1 VRLQNVT
8 MDGDGNAAVLL
19 KHILVAIDLVFP
31 DADLAVE
38 PDEASNNIVFSI
50 GDDRRVV
57 VTEAFLDAE
66 EGVASAVYTLGG
78 LRLHLGQLEPG
89 NVLMV
94 THKGLLMIQKDS
106 IAR

>member
-1 VRLQNVT
+1 

-50 GDDRRVV
+50 GDNRRVE

-66 EGVASAVYTLGG
+66 QGFASAVYTLGG
-78 LRLHLGQLEPG
+78 LRLHLNQLEAG
-89 NVLMV
+89 AVLMV
-94 THKGLLMIQKDS
+94 THEGLQMIQNDR

>member
-1 VRLQNVT
+1 MRAQNFT

-50 GDDRRVV
+50 GDNRRVV

-66 EGVASAVYTLGG
+66 EGFASAVYTLGG
-78 LRLHLGQLEPG
+78 LRLHLNQLEAG
-89 NVLMV
+89 AVLMV
-94 THKGLLMIQKDS
+94 THEGLRMVQNDGL
-106 IAR
+106 A